1 MKDGSIPPS
10 LEPSEPRRVLRQTLL
25 TRRPRF
31 FDAQLVLLWLGLMIV
46 SSWSAWSDARLIEW
60 GATIGPRILESGE
73 VWRLIT
79 AQFLH
84 SDLGHLLSNGYM
96 IFILG
101 LFVHAYFGWQV
112 FPLAALGG
120 GALVNLLT
128 IASYPPEARLLGAS
142 GVVYWLAG
150 FWLVL
155 FLLIERQ
162 RSWPRRLLR
171 VAGVGLLILFPSEF
185 QPNVSYLAHS
195 WGLILGV
202 LSGVIFFVLRFKWIR
217 SFEVFDIEYGG

>member
-1 MKDGSIPPS
+1 MLGWETMTGGNPFRSFPTRRKEAPN
-10 LEPSEPRRVLRQTLL
+10 RVLRQTLL

-31 FDAQLVLLWLGLMIV
+31 FDAQLVFLWLTLMVV
-46 SSWSAWSDARLIEW
+46 SSWAAWSDPTLIEW
-60 GATIGPRILESGE
+60 GSAIGPNIVNGGE
-73 VWRLIT
+73 LWRLVT

-96 IFILG
+96 ILILG
-101 LFVHAYFGWQV
+101 FFVHSYFGWLV
-112 FPLAALGG
+112 FPVAALIG
-120 GALVNLLT
+120 GALVNLFT
-128 IASYPPEARLLGAS
+128 IMAYPPEARLLGAS

-162 RSWPRRLLR
+162 RSWPQRLLR

-185 QPNVSYLAHS
+185 QPKVSYLAHA
-195 WGLILGV
+195 WGFFLGV
-202 LSGVIFFVLRFKWIR
+202 VFGSIYFVSRFKW
-217 SFEVFDIEYGG
+217 